1 MIDAIDEARRTAGL
15 VIKSLTDLGY
25 AWQTAVG
32 DVVTVRFRSVS
43 IGEFLGATWA
53 ICEVDTS
60 RLPRRVTARDL
71 TKPETIHHLAAVT
84 GHLVRCLNSTGV
96 TYCIQLTPSAP
107 QARLPTRVPLD
118 LDSRPAG
125 DLLVPVGVARSGAV
139 WAELPALG
147 HTLVTGTT
155 GSGKSN
161 WVHSALAGLLTV
173 TDRARLQVALID
185 PKRSEFAAWSGVPQL
200 YGQIVTDEAAAAAL
214 LDMLVGEME
223 RRGDLLAGVLAR
235 DLAGY
240 NQRAPA
246 PLPYLLIV
254 VDEVLDLLLRAG
266 NRRIETALVSLSAK
280 GRSAG
285 ILVWIATQHAR
296 YDLLPRM
303 VNLNLSSRLVF
314 RVQDARAAELA
325 GCPGAESI
333 PRARPGRMLAKLDDA
348 PQLMQA
354 FWIDDRRLGEVV
366 GTLGATP
373 PAPRPALDEVDAE
386 LVRYALT
393 ELSGRFSINAL
404 AAAFAGAGVTHHRVR
419 TLAARLESRGL
430 LMPQE
435 GPNAGRRVTEE
446 LARLSHALPAGALG

>member
-1 MIDAIDEARRTAGL
+1 MIDAAGEAKRAAGL

-32 DVVTVRFRSVS
+32 DVITVRFTSVS

-53 ICEVDTS
+53 ICEVDTQ
-60 RLPRRVTARDL
+60 RLPRKVTARDL
-71 TKPETIHHLAAVT
+71 TKAETVHHLATVT

-96 TYCIQLTPSAP
+96 TYCIRLTPASSP
-107 QARLPTRVPLD
+107 ARLPTRVPLD

-125 DLLVPVGVARSGAV
+125 DLLVPVGVGRSGAV

-161 WVHSALAGLLTV
+161 WIHAALAGLLPV
-173 TDRARLQVALID
+173 TDRARVQVALVD
-185 PKRSEFAAWSGVPQL
+185 PKRSEFAAWGGVPQL
-200 YGQIVTDEAAAAAL
+200 YGDIATDEASAARF

-240 NQRAPA
+240 NQRAA
-246 PLPYLLIV
+246 QPLPYMLVV

-266 NRRIETALVSLSAK
+266 NRRIETALVSLAAK

-285 ILVWIATQHAR
+285 ILLWIATQHAR

-303 VNLNLSSRLVF
+303 VNLNLASRLVF

-325 GCPGAESI
+325 GCPGAEQIS
-333 PRARPGRMLAKLDDA
+333 RARPGRMLAKLGDA
-348 PQLMQA
+348 PQPVQA

-366 GTLGATP
+366 GALGATP
-373 PAPRPALDEVDAE
+373 PAPRPVLDEVDAR
-386 LVRYALT
+386 LVRYAVV
-393 ELSGRFSINAL
+393 ELDGRFAINAL
-404 AAAFAGAGVTHHRVR
+404 AAAFAGQGVTHHRVR
-419 TLAARLESRGL
+419 TLAARLEARRL
-430 LMPQE
+430 LDPQE

-446 LARLSHALPAGALG
+446 LARLANALPAGGAV